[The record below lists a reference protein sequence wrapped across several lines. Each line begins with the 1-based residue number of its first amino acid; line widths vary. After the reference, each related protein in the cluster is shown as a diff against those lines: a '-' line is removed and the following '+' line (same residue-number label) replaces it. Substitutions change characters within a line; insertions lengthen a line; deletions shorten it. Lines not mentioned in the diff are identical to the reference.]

1 MKIIFF
7 MKIFYT
13 FIFLF
18 FLSNSSSSEINNLN
32 KNCKGN
38 LNKINFN
45 NERPVSI
52 NVETL
57 NPRKWTKNLLKM
69 LSETQFI
76 NKAKYITLDEYRNF
90 HKAKVIVNYKYN
102 ISCIYKGEVK
112 IHGGTRNHREN
123 KNQTTSL
130 RIKLFDGHILN
141 HTHFA
146 LLLPKSRNGDNEV
159 FGASLFRQLN
169 FISPLT
175 FYTKTKVN
183 NIIPYKVIFQAR
195 DDNEVLFYNNTREGI
210 VFAGNKTRG
219 DKVTSLSRIS
229 NINFSNQFS
238 KQLLFSTL
246 DKLNTIYLFGFSE
259 KILNKYKNINYFNLS
274 VYEALVISMGGGLEK
289 EDRKFYY
296 NFSRE
301 FFEPIFNDTDLTI
314 LNKNFTKTDN
324 LNLNKKAIDEAL
336 FKLNSLD
343 IQGLQNE
350 IAKNNLIMNEDELRK
365 IILKINNN
373 LQTLGEMKDLK
384 NKENPLQ
391 ENDIINLYI
400 QNLIKNDFKI
410 AFYHDDKNIKICSLK
425 NKECSLEKISQK
437 KLLEILSEQYL
448 DFKNSKVKFVLNN
461 DLYNNKIN
469 FKNDTNFKNEIKID
483 NLKIKFT
490 DGIKIK
496 SDNEN
501 RIIEINQTDKAAKIL
516 IYDSL
521 IENWRISIRGPNKVI
536 SKLANTLGLSDEEVN
551 RHMGCL
557 TFKNIK
563 FKDASL
569 EIRNLGCKNSV
580 HIINSNG
587 NITNYLSNNTSN
599 DALDI
604 DFSNI
609 NFDDLEISNSG
620 SECISLKTG
629 YYKFFNLSANN
640 CMHGISIGENGFL
653 EIENLNFSFADI
665 AITAKDSSNIIL
677 ENAKIDNTGLCLF
690 AMKKNINFD
699 GSIIKYR
706 KNNFFCKDKIKKVQ
720 DSDEFSEISFF

>member
-1 MKIIFF
+1 
-7 MKIFYT
+7 MKIFY
-13 FIFLF
+13 FLCLF
-18 FLSNSSSSEINNLN
+18 FVVSNFNVFDAKALN
-32 KNCKGN
+32 KNCNGN
-38 LNKINFN
+38 LVKIISN
-45 NERPVSI
+45 NERPISI
-52 NVETL
+52 NIETL
-57 NPRKWTKNLLKM
+57 DTRKWTKNLLKM

-76 NKAKYITLDEYRNF
+76 NKAEYITLDKYRNF
-90 HKAKVIVNYKYN
+90 HKAKVIVNYKDN

-183 NIIPYKVIFQAR
+183 NITPYKVIFQAR
-195 DDNEVLFYNNTREGI
+195 DDNEVLFFNNTREGI
-210 VFAGNKTRG
+210 VLAGNKTRG

-238 KQLLFSTL
+238 KQLLFNTL

-259 KILNKYKNINYFNLS
+259 KILNKFKNINYFDLS
-274 VYEALVISMGGGLEK
+274 VYEAFVISMGGGLEK

-296 NFSRE
+296 NFSKE
-301 FFEPIFNDTDLTI
+301 SFEPIFNDTDLTI
-314 LNKNFTKTDN
+314 LNKNFSKKDN
-324 LNLNKKAIDEAL
+324 LNLNKKAIDEAIL
-336 FKLNSLD
+336 KINSLD
-343 IQGLQNE
+343 IQSLQNE
-350 IAKNNLIMNEDELRK
+350 MAKNNLIMNEDELQK

-373 LQTLGEMKDLK
+373 LQTLGKIKDSK
-384 NKENPLQ
+384 NKENLLQ
-391 ENDIINLYI
+391 ANDIINFYI
-400 QNLIKNDFKI
+400 QDLIKNEFKI
-410 AFYHDDKNIKICSLK
+410 AFYHDDKNIKICSIK
-425 NKECSLEKISQK
+425 NKKCSLEKISKK
-437 KLLEILSEQYL
+437 KLLEILSEQYVN
-448 DFKNSKVKFVLNN
+448 FKNHKVKFVLNH
-461 DLYNNKIN
+461 DLYNYKIN
-469 FKNDTNFKNEIKID
+469 FKNDTNYKNEVKID

-501 RIIEINQTDKAAKIL
+501 RIIEINQTDKTAKIL

-521 IENWRISIRGPNKVI
+521 IENWKISIKGPNKII
-536 SKLANTLGLSDEEVN
+536 SKLANTLGLSDGEIN

-557 TFKNIK
+557 TFKDIK
-563 FKDASL
+563 FKDVSL
-569 EIRNLGCKNSV
+569 EIRNLSCKNSV

-587 NITNYLSNNTSN
+587 NIVNYLSNNTSN

-609 NFDDLEISNSG
+609 TFDDLKISNSG

-629 YYKFFNLSANN
+629 YYKFFNLSADN

-665 AITAKDSSNIIL
+665 AITAKDSSNIL
-677 ENAKIDNTGLCLF
+677 LKNAKIDNTGLCLF
-690 AMKKNINFD
+690 AMKKNLNFD
-699 GSIIKYR
+699 GSIIKYK
-706 KNNFFCKDKIKKVQ
+706 KNNFFCTNKIKKVQ
-720 DSDEFSEISFF
+720 DADSFSKISFF

>member
-1 MKIIFF
+1 

-13 FIFLF
+13 IIFLF
-18 FLSNSSSSEINNLN
+18 FLSNLASSETNTLN

-45 NERPVSI
+45 NERPISI

-69 LSETQFI
+69 LSETQFT
-76 NKAKYITLDEYRNF
+76 NKAEYITLDEYRNF
-90 HKAKVIVNYKYN
+90 HKAKVIVNYKDN

-130 RIKLFDGHILN
+130 RVKLFNGHIIN

-195 DDNEVLFYNNTREGI
+195 DDNEVLYYNNVREGI

-238 KQLLFSTL
+238 KELLFSTL

-259 KILNKYKNINYFNLS
+259 KILNKNDNINYFNLS
-274 VYEALVISMGGGLEK
+274 VYEALVSSMGGGLEK

-296 NFSRE
+296 NFFRE
-301 FFEPIFNDTDLTI
+301 LFEPIFNDTDLTI
-314 LNKNFTKTDN
+314 LNKNFSKTDN
-324 LNLNKKAIDEAL
+324 IKLNKKAIDKAV

-343 IQGLQNE
+343 IQSLQNE
-350 IAKNNLIMNEDELRK
+350 IAKNNLIMNIEELRK

-373 LQTLGEMKDLK
+373 LQTLSETEVLENEVNLLK
-384 NKENPLQ
+384 

-400 QNLIKNDFKI
+400 QNLSQKDFKI

-425 NKECSLEKISQK
+425 NKECSLKKISQK
-437 KLLEILSEQYL
+437 KLLEILSEQYVE
-448 DFKNSKVKFVLNN
+448 FKNSKVKFVLNH
-461 DLYNNKIN
+461 DLYNYKIN
-469 FKNDTNFKNEIKID
+469 SKNDVNYKNEIKIN

-496 SDNEN
+496 SDKKN
-501 RIIEINQTDKAAKIL
+501 RIIEINQTDKTGKIL
-516 IYDSL
+516 IYESL
-521 IENWRISIRGPNKVI
+521 IENWKISIKGPNKIV
-536 SKLANTLGLSDEEVN
+536 SKLTNKLGLTGEEIN

-557 TFKNIK
+557 TFKDIK
-563 FKDASL
+563 FKDVSL
-569 EIRNLGCKNSV
+569 EVTNLGCKNSV
-580 HIINSNG
+580 HIINSKG

-609 NFDDLEISNSG
+609 TFDDVKISNSG
-620 SECISLKTG
+620 SECISLKSG
-629 YYKFFNLSANN
+629 YYKFFNLSADN

-653 EIENLNFSFADI
+653 EIENLKFSFADR

-677 ENAKIDNTGLCLF
+677 KNAKIDNTGLCLF
-690 AMKKNINFD
+690 AMKKNTNFD
-699 GSIIKYR
+699 GSIIKYE
-706 KNNFFCKDKIKKVQ
+706 KNNFFCEDNIKKVQ
-720 DSDEFSEISFF
+720 DTDEFSKIFFF